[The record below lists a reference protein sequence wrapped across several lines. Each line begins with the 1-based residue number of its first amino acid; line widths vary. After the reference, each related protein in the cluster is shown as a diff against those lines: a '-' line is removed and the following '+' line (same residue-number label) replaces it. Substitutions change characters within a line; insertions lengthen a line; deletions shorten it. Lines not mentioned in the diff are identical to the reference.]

1 MKRALWA
8 KRPSSAML
16 VALIALFVALGSG
29 AYAATTLP
37 KNSVTS
43 AQIAK
48 GAVKSQDLAADA
60 VVSSKIKDG
69 QVRSR
74 DITDKGVTRADLA
87 VSERLIWTAVSS
99 TGTILRTSGEVTKVD
114 HIAGSGRYTLTLAAD
129 VSKCA
134 WVTSTSSDATTAQG
148 YAEGQRNG
156 TLTNQLT
163 VITSRPQGGV
173 SVAVD
178 LDFHIIVACSAPAAA
193 PVAAPAQ

>member
-8 KRPSSAML
+8 KRPSPAML
-16 VALIALFVALGSG
+16 VALVALFVALGSG

-43 AQIAK
+43 TQIVK
-48 GAVKSQDLAADA
+48 GGVKGPDIAADA
-60 VVSSKIKDG
+60 IVSSKIKDG

-74 DITDKGVTRADLA
+74 DIIDKGVTRADLA
-87 VSERLIWTAVSS
+87 ISERLIWAAVRSD
-99 TGTILRTSGEVTKVD
+99 GTILRTSGEVTKVD
-114 HIAGSGRYTLTLAAD
+114 HIAGTGRYTLTLTGD

-134 WVTSTSSDATTAQG
+134 WVASTSSDETTAQG

-156 TLTNQLT
+156 TATNQLT

-178 LDFHIIVACSAPAAA
+178 RDFHIIVACSAPAATPA
-193 PVAAPAQ
+193 PAPAQ